1 MIADVF
7 EYRDHATSPDDS
19 DTDDDGFSD
28 YVEIFTTMTDPTNNL
43 SKFALR
49 DLSNH
54 DGTNTIS
61 WFSSSGI
68 VYNVLSRDNLIDD
81 DWLLRDTVDGAS
93 LSNITDWVDNEGYTN
108 RFYMIT
114 IP

>member
-1 MIADVF
+1 MCI
-7 EYRDHATSPDDS
+7 RD
-19 DTDDDGFSD
+19 
-28 YVEIFTTMTDPTNNL
+28 
-43 SKFALR
+43 R
-49 DLSNH
+49 
-54 DGTNTIS
+54 
-61 WFSSSGI
+61 
-68 VYNVLSRDNLIDD
+68 SRDNLIDD